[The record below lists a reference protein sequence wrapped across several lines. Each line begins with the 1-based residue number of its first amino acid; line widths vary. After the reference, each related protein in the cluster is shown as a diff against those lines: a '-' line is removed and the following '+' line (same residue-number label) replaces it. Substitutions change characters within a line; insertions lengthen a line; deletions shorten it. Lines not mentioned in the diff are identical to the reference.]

1 MYSSIH
7 LALHDDDL
15 LILKV
20 LLYGS
25 LSYDTVFKVLGD
37 GDIVQWLRA

>member
-20 LLYGS
+20 LLMEVS
-25 LSYDTVFKVLGD
+25 VMLLSSGFLGMETKF
-37 GDIVQWLRA
+37 GD